1 MVSAFTEGA
10 KRAKMVLPATAS
22 AAVITTSLKIRIVS

>member
-10 KRAKMVLPATAS
+10 KRAKIVLPATAS
-22 AAVITTSLKIRIVS
+22 AAVITKLD

>member
-10 KRAKMVLPATAS
+10 KRAKIVLPATAS
-22 AAVITTSLKIRIVS
+22 AAVITTLV